1 MHKGEFVGINAAN
14 QRKRILI
21 LGESHHTSNDEN
33 SPNRIVGVEATY
45 DTKDVLAEY
54 FADPELRNRHLRFF
68 RNIAKCFGEFSTLSK
83 EREAFWNNVY
93 FGNYIDVLCGV
104 RDTVALMQI
113 NTKGNRK
120 KYNSQLFSFIQENE
134 IDVIFCFSRKVY
146 NKLPSLEAFDKET
159 KGDIGDSHR
168 LDMCEYY
175 PGPRKGISVSL
186 SKPVIVYGLKHPSQ
200 GFSHR
205 RYQGIIAEII
215 KNEGLFNAAD

>member
-45 DTKDVLAEY
+45 DTKDILAEY

-93 FGNYIDVLCGV
+93 F
-104 RDTVALMQI
+104 I
-113 NTKGNRK
+113 NDFFC
-120 KYNSQLFSFIQENE
+120 YVFS
-134 IDVIFCFSRKVY
+134 
-146 NKLPSLEAFDKET
+146 
-159 KGDIGDSHR
+159 
-168 LDMCEYY
+168 
-175 PGPRKGISVSL
+175 
-186 SKPVIVYGLKHPSQ
+186 
-200 GFSHR
+200 
-205 RYQGIIAEII
+205 
-215 KNEGLFNAAD
+215 